1 MLLDPNHNYFILVDD
16 GSEGE
21 FGKEINFRAALEAEL
36 RKEKNGQVTIPMV
49 LIVVQGGPNTL
60 LTVEETI
67 KMNIPVVIVA
77 VRNKLE
83 KTSHFLTNFS
93 KCLLIFFDECTTYTS
108 EVYSREKHSL
118 ISKRLWYLWYFT

>member
-36 RKEKNGQVTIPMV
+36 RKGKSLKYYKDLTPRANIEGVQKKDIIEQDEKNRKVTIPMV

-77 VRNKLE
+77 VRDKL
-83 KTSHFLTNFS
+83 
-93 KCLLIFFDECTTYTS
+93 
-108 EVYSREKHSL
+108 V
-118 ISKRLWYLWYFT
+118 